1 MPHPLSGT
9 VERRLSGAV
18 AGRRDSG
25 TAGPGSRR
33 GSSALAGRVEAARE
47 QRTRL
52 LSLSKSSMKGSF
64 DIQSFLDEKDLDI
77 AGRIVD
83 QHISKFTNIFIAAK
97 SYKDMFPVANG
108 AEAEDTTSKF
118 LYAVV
123 EILLDFVNQTNDRDS
138 VVLVNC

>member
-52 LSLSKSSMKGSF
+52 LSISKSSMKGSF

-77 AGRIVD
+77 AGRLVELLI
-83 QHISKFTNIFIAAK
+83 NIAPRLRIYLLQPSPTRTCSRWRTVQRRRTPPA
-97 SYKDMFPVANG
+97 SSSTPWWRSCS
-108 AEAEDTTSKF
+108 TLSTRRTI
-118 LYAVV
+118 
-123 EILLDFVNQTNDRDS
+123 EIQLFW
-138 VVLVNC
+138 